1 MTKNVAD
8 GGSISG
14 MMLRYDIKAKH
25 LVVKGKK
32 YVLYDVLPIRD
43 VSPDGLLD
51 ARRSAKKVAKKLRL
65 AHNSCVRIYP
75 RPHGTYP
82 HIRLYMK
89 KI

>member
-1 MTKNVAD
+1 MIKNVAD
-8 GGSISG
+8 ERSISG

-32 YVLYDVLPIRD
+32 YVLYDVLPICD
-43 VSPDGLLD
+43 MSPDGLLN
-51 ARRSAKKVAKKLRL
+51 ARKNAKKVAKKLRL
-65 AHNSCVRIYP
+65 DHNSCVRIYP